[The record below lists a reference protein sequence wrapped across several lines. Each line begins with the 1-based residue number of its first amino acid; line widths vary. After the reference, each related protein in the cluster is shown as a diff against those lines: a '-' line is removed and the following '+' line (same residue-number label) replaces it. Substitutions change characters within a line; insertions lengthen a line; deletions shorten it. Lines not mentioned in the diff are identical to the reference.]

1 MSIDLISSLNTIAHC
16 CGLAA
21 SVSRRSLAQMQRYMV
36 NGDTKSATMCL
47 ERTIRWGVATPEV
60 YAQHALLSVE
70 LGDLSKALRN
80 YNYLVRCDTD
90 SLLLCKRAAILI
102 ALKRPEAAAYDVV
115 AAINAASFLWTNILY
130 EMIRLLAP
138 YEEAMRLLT
147 VWSKI
152 NGDRE
157 RVAAL
162 IKALVIV
169 EVDQAR
175 LAYFL
180 AKFPEEGDTEE
191 DAK

>member
-1 MSIDLISSLNTIAHC
+1 MSIDLIPHLNSLAHR

-21 SVSRRSLAQMQRYMV
+21 YFSSQSLAQMQRHMT

-47 ERTIRWGVATPEV
+47 ERTIRWSVATSEV

-80 YNYLVRCDTD
+80 YNYLVRLDTD
-90 SLLLCKRAAILI
+90 PLLLCKRAAILI

-138 YEEAMRLLT
+138 YEEAMCLLT

-162 IKALVIV
+162 IEALVIA
-169 EVDQAR
+169 EVDQAN

-191 DAK
+191 FTK